1 MSRVK
6 NKSFGF
12 LNRLFIY
19 NYLKLWKASLKP
31 AATLDMS
38 WQAKKMNPNPVI
50 GNNKEQGWE
59 LAQQLRTL
67 AAVSEGWSLV
77 SSSHIRYLII
87 TLYTSSKKSNLL
99 FWLLGTSL
107 HMFIYTHTYT
117 CTHKPTHT
125 WTNNV
130 KKERKRKNMRAM
142 CLLSAPWSQCDL
154 PTLRVLA
161 SYISLYWFCRRP
173 LILLT
178 GLTSSRRL
186 LYSVVLW
193 EWLDQNP
200 WSPDTWTPRRSV
212 LPVTSSCSN
221 QWKVQ
226 HRATP

>member
-1 MSRVK
+1 MSTCSGISTKCSYEFQPGCLLLTKEILYNLARVQFSLKENKEHLMSRVK
-6 NKSFGF
+6 NKSSGF

-38 WQAKKMNPNPVI
+38 WQAKKTNPNPVI

-67 AAVSEGWSLV
+67 AAFSEGWSLV

-154 PTLRVLA
+154 PTLRVSSVCIDFVEGLWFF
-161 SYISLYWFCRRP
+161 SLDWHPPADFC
-173 LILLT
+173 T
-178 GLTSSRRL
+178 
-186 LYSVVLW
+186 V
-193 EWLDQNP
+193 
-200 WSPDTWTPRRSV
+200 
-212 LPVTSSCSN
+212 
-221 QWKVQ
+221 
-226 HRATP
+226 